1 MLVYPETGEEFGMAQ
16 TTKVS
21 LPGARRPGNR
31 RKNLFFPTFTLAGW
45 RLRQTWR
52 MLFLIGLGTIAAV
65 MLVCAVPLF
74 SEIALSAGL
83 RGALSKDPQASHLI
97 VQTGG
102 NLAAAAQIEQ
112 EQQQINQLVH
122 DDMGSYV
129 PGGPTFSITLEGLT
143 IASIGSSPTASGGQN
158 GNGPLQIV
166 GIDQGA
172 MPDHISL
179 LSGRIP
185 QANPSA
191 LEVMLTQSAANAL
204 GAAVGTT
211 MNITPPQAG
220 PSTGNAPSVPL
231 LVTGIYSVRQ
241 PTTDPIFTS
250 NQFFGGFGGPVG
262 PGGGNNGVT
271 VAVASNQAMLAALA
285 ELQSGNVSPKTFY
298 PGPAPFNWY
307 YSIDLSHVTI
317 NNADDLSS
325 RLSTLFNNLNG
336 VPNYQPDQSPTSL
349 RDDLIQFKVQIIIAQ
364 VPIALLLLQ
373 VFGLILLFISLMINL
388 LVERQVEAIAVLR
401 SRGAPR
407 GLIFRSMTVQ
417 TACVCLLSLVAGPIL
432 AFLLVSAV
440 ARQALGTEQHGALEA
455 ILGQPVE
462 AAWGLR
468 WYAMAAVICAFFAM
482 LVSTYRAANLNILAL
497 RRDSARSARQPF
509 WQRLNLDIIFAVVA
523 LVGYGL
529 YSYAV
534 SRVPATIRIL
544 LSPLALVAPIFL
556 LLAAALLFLRFF
568 PALLQLGAR
577 LSARGRGAAPILAI
591 GQMAR
596 SPRQASRM
604 TLLLALSTAFAL
616 FTLIFSASQ
625 YQRTLDVSAFAVGS
639 DFSGQLRFSDSSIT
653 DIGDRYRQIRG
664 VTSATAAYIDNF
676 TLNTTVNEL
685 EAHIIAADTKSYS
698 QTIIWPDQGGSVA
711 DLTGR
716 LSAERASA
724 VTGDFVPAV
733 VDQALADSMQVAAG
747 SRFSA
752 QPTGYS
758 NSGGQMHFVVLA
770 VVTNIPTLYDD
781 PQLQN
786 TATGGLLVDYQ
797 TYAAVYHTDTGGV
810 SPAPGTIWLRT
821 QDDSGSLASVRSALG
836 SGQMAVDQLQDRRQL
851 IAKTQ
856 SNPLVV
862 DLFGTLDIGAATALT
877 LALLGVLIAS
887 WLSARTRLTSFALL
901 RAIGTE
907 PRQLTSV
914 LLFEQ
919 GIIYSLS
926 IMLGV
931 AIGVV
936 LSILVLPVLVI
947 ANGIA
952 DPSTFDPSKL
962 NVPPVHA
969 IYPLPLLGLA
979 LGILIVICLL
989 SILLMTGTVAR
1000 ASIGQTL
1007 RLNED

>member
-1 MLVYPETGEEFGMAQ
+1 MAQ

-21 LPGARRPGNR
+21 SPGVRAPRNR
-31 RKNLFFPTFTLAGW
+31 RKNLLLPTFTLAGW

-52 MLFLIGLGTIAAV
+52 MLLLTGLGTIAAV

-83 RGALSKDPQASHLI
+83 RSALSKDPEASHLI

-102 NLAAAAQIEQ
+102 NFSAASQIGQ
-112 EQQQINQLVH
+112 AQQQIDQLVH
-122 DDMGSYV
+122 ADMGSYV
-129 PGGPTFSITLEGLT
+129 PKGPIFSISLSNVN
-143 IASIGSSPTASGGQN
+143 IASVGSSPGASSGQN
-158 GNGPLQIV
+158 NNPIQIV

-172 MPDHISL
+172 MKDHITL

-185 QANPSA
+185 QANPRA
-191 LEVMLTQSAANAL
+191 LEVMLTRSMAGDL
-204 GAAVGTT
+204 GAPIGTT
-211 MNITPPQAG
+211 INISLPQAG
-220 PSTGNAPSVPL
+220 PSNGNVPTIPL
-231 LVTGIYSVRQ
+231 LVTGIYSVQ
-241 PTTDPIFTS
+241 QTSDPIFTS
-250 NQFFGGFGGPVG
+250 NQFFGGFSG
-262 PGGGNNGVT
+262 PGGGFSGPGGGTSVAT
-271 VAVASNQAMLAALA
+271 AVASNQAMLAAVA
-285 ELQSGNVSPKTFY
+285 EIQSSNASSTNFY
-298 PGPAPFNWY
+298 PGPPPFNWY
-307 YSIDLSHVTI
+307 YTIDLSQVTI
-317 NNADDLSS
+317 NNMDDLSS
-325 RLSTLFNNLNG
+325 RLSTLSNNLNG
-336 VPNYQPDQSPTSL
+336 IPNYQPDQPPSSL
-349 RDDLIQFKVQIIIAQ
+349 LADLLQFKVQIIIAQ

-388 LVERQVEAIAVLR
+388 LVERQAEAIAVLR

-407 GLIFRSMTVQ
+407 RLIFRSMTVQ
-417 TACVCLLSLVAGPIL
+417 TVCVCLLSLVAGPIL
-432 AFLLVSAV
+432 AFLLVSVV
-440 ARQALGTEQHGALEA
+440 ARQALGSEQHGALEA
-455 ILGQPVE
+455 ILGHPVE

-468 WYAMAAVICAFFAM
+468 WYALAAVICAFIAM
-482 LVSTYRAANLNILAL
+482 VVSTYRAANLNILAL

-523 LVGYGL
+523 LVGYGI

-568 PALLQLGAR
+568 PALLNLGAR
-577 LSARGRGAAPILAI
+577 LSAKSRGAAPILAV

-653 DIGDRYRQIRG
+653 DIGNRYRQIRG
-664 VTSATAAYIDNF
+664 VTTASAAYVDDF
-676 TLNTTVNEL
+676 TLTTTVNTV

-711 DLTGR
+711 DLTSR
-716 LSAERASA
+716 LAGQSTSAAASD
-724 VTGDFVPAV
+724 VVPAV
-733 VDQALADSMQVAAG
+733 VDQAFADAMQVGPG

-752 QPTGYS
+752 RPTGYS

-781 PQLQN
+781 PELQN
-786 TATGGLLVDYQ
+786 SPTGGLLVDYQ
-797 TYAAVYHTDTGGV
+797 TYAAVYQRDTR
-810 SPAPGTIWLRT
+810 SIPPAAATIWLRT
-821 QDDSGSLASVRSALG
+821 LDDGGSLASVRSALG
-836 SGQMAVDQLQDRRQL
+836 SGNLAVDQLQDRRQL

-862 DLFGTLDIGAATALT
+862 DLFGTLDIGAVTALA
-877 LALLGVLIAS
+877 LAFLGVLIAS
-887 WLSARTRLTSFALL
+887 WLSARTRLTNFALL
-901 RAIGTE
+901 RALGTE
-907 PRQLTSV
+907 PRQLTNV

-926 IMLGV
+926 IVVGV
-931 AIGVV
+931 VIGVV

-979 LGILIVICLL
+979 LGILIAICLL
-989 SILLMTGTVAR
+989 SILLMTSVVAR

>member
-1 MLVYPETGEEFGMAQ
+1 MAQ

-21 LPGARRPGNR
+21 SPEVRTPRNR
-31 RKNLFFPTFTLAGW
+31 RKNLLLPTFTLAGW

-52 MLFLIGLGTIAAV
+52 MLLLTGLGTIAAV

-102 NLAAAAQIEQ
+102 NLSAASQIGQ
-112 EQQQINQLVH
+112 AQQQIDQLVH

-129 PGGPTFSITLEGLT
+129 PKGPTFSISLSNLN
-143 IASIGSSPTASGGQN
+143 IASVGSSPGASAGQN
-158 GNGPLQIV
+158 NSPIQIV
-166 GIDQGA
+166 GIDQGT
-172 MPDHISL
+172 MKDHITL
-179 LSGRIP
+179 LSGRMP
-185 QANPSA
+185 QANPRS
-191 LEVMLTQSAANAL
+191 LEVMLTQSTAGDL
-204 GAAVGTT
+204 GAPIGTT
-211 MNITPPQAG
+211 MNISLPQAG
-220 PSTGNAPSVPL
+220 PSNGNVPTIPL
-231 LVTGIYSVRQ
+231 LVTGIYSVQ
-241 PTTDPIFTS
+241 QATDPIFTS
-250 NQFFGGFGGPVG
+250 NQFFGGFPG
-262 PGGGNNGVT
+262 PGGGTGVAT
-271 VAVASNQAMLAALA
+271 AVASNQAMLAAVA
-285 ELQSGNVSPKTFY
+285 EIQSSNASSTSFY
-298 PGPAPFNWY
+298 PGPPPFNWY
-307 YSIDLSHVTI
+307 YTIDLSHVTI
-317 NNADDLSS
+317 NNLDDLSS

-336 VPNYQPDQSPTSL
+336 IPDYQPDQPPSSL
-349 RDDLIQFKVQIIIAQ
+349 LEDLTQFKVQIIIAQ
-364 VPIALLLLQ
+364 VPIVLLLLQ

-388 LVERQVEAIAVLR
+388 LVERQAEAIAVLR

-407 GLIFRSMTVQ
+407 RLIFRSMTVQ
-417 TACVCLLSLVAGPIL
+417 TVCICLLSLVAGPIL
-432 AFLLVSAV
+432 AFLLVSVV
-440 ARQALGTEQHGALEA
+440 ARQALGSEQHGALEA

-468 WYAMAAVICAFFAM
+468 WYALAAVICAFIAM
-482 LVSTYRAANLNILAL
+482 VVSTYRAANLNILAL

-523 LVGYGL
+523 LVGYGI

-534 SRVPATIRIL
+534 NRVPATIRIL

-568 PALLQLGAR
+568 PALLNLGAR
-577 LSARGRGAAPILAI
+577 LSAKSRGAAPILAI

-653 DIGDRYRQIRG
+653 DISNRYRQIRG
-664 VTSATAAYIDNF
+664 VTAATAAYVDDF
-676 TLNTTVNEL
+676 TLTTTINSL
-685 EAHIIAADTKSYS
+685 EVHIIAADTKSYS
-698 QTIIWPDQGGSVA
+698 QTVIWPDQSSSVA
-711 DLTGR
+711 DLTSR
-716 LSAERASA
+716 LSEERASA
-724 VTGDFVPAV
+724 VASDVVPAV
-733 VDQALADSMQVAAG
+733 VDQAFADAMQVSSG

-752 QPTGYS
+752 QPTGYG

-770 VVTNIPTLYDD
+770 VVTNIPALYDD

-786 TATGGLLVDYQ
+786 SPTGGLLVDYQ
-797 TYAAVYHTDTGGV
+797 TYAAVYQQDTRKIP
-810 SPAPGTIWLRT
+810 PAAATIWLRT
-821 QDDSGSLASVRSALG
+821 LDDGGSLASVRSALG
-836 SGQMAVDQLQDRRQL
+836 SGDLAVDQLQDRRQL

-862 DLFGTLDIGAATALT
+862 DLFGTLDIGAVTALA

-887 WLSARTRLTSFALL
+887 WLSARTRLTGFALL
-901 RAIGTE
+901 RALGTE
-907 PRQLTSV
+907 PRQLTNV

-919 GIIYSLS
+919 GIIYFLS
-926 IMLGV
+926 VVVGV
-931 AIGVV
+931 TVGIV

-979 LGILIVICLL
+979 LGILVAICLL
-989 SILLMTGTVAR
+989 SILLMTSVVAR

>member
-1 MLVYPETGEEFGMAQ
+1 MLLLT
-16 TTKVS
+16 
-21 LPGARRPGNR
+21 
-31 RKNLFFPTFTLAGW
+31 
-45 RLRQTWR
+45 
-52 MLFLIGLGTIAAV
+52 GLGTIAAV

-102 NLAAAAQIEQ
+102 NLSAAAQIGQ
-112 EQQQINQLVH
+112 EQQQIDKLVH
-122 DDMGSYV
+122 KDMGSYV
-129 PGGPTFSITLEGLT
+129 PNGPTFSINLANLS
-143 IASIGSSPTASGGQN
+143 IASVGSSPSTSSGQK
-158 GNGPLQIV
+158 GNNPIQIV

-172 MPDHISL
+172 MTDHITL
-179 LSGRIP
+179 VSGRIP
-185 QANPSA
+185 QANPGA
-191 LEVMLTQSAANAL
+191 LEIMLTQTTAGDL
-204 GAAVGTT
+204 GAPIGTT
-211 MNITPPQAG
+211 IEINLPQAG
-220 PSTGNAPSVPL
+220 QSNGNVPTIPL
-231 LVTGIYSVRQ
+231 LVTGIYSVQ
-241 PTTDPIFTS
+241 QASDPIFTS
-250 NQFFGGFGGPVG
+250 NQFFGEYGG
-262 PGGGNNGVT
+262 PGGGSGVAT
-271 VAVASNQAMLAALA
+271 AVASNQAMLAAVA
-285 ELQSGNVSPKTFY
+285 QIQSSNVSPGNFY
-298 PGPAPFNWY
+298 PGPPPFNWY
-307 YSIDLSHVTI
+307 YTIDLSQVTI
-317 NNADDLSS
+317 NNLGDLSS

-336 VPNYQPDQSPTSL
+336 VPDYQPDQPPSTL
-349 RDDLIQFKVQIIIAQ
+349 LEDLVQFTVQIIIAQ
-364 VPIALLLLQ
+364 VPIVLLLLQ

-388 LVERQVEAIAVLR
+388 LVERQAEAIAVLR

-407 GLIFRSMTVQ
+407 RLIFRSMTVQ
-417 TACVCLLSLVAGPIL
+417 TVCICLLSLVAGPIL
-432 AFLLVSAV
+432 AFILVSVV
-440 ARQALGTEQHGALEA
+440 ARQALGSEQYGAVQA

-468 WYAMAAVICAFFAM
+468 WYALGAVICAFIAM
-482 LVSTYRAANLNILAL
+482 VVSTYRAANLNILAL

-523 LVGYGL
+523 LVGYAI

-534 SRVPATIRIL
+534 NRVPATIRIL

-568 PALLQLGAR
+568 PALLNLGAR
-577 LSARGRGAAPILAI
+577 LSAKSRGAAPLLAI

-596 SPRQASRM
+596 SPRQSSRM

-639 DFSGQLRFSDSSIT
+639 DFSGHLRFNDSSIT
-653 DIGDRYRQIRG
+653 DISNRYRQIRG
-664 VTSATAAYIDNF
+664 VTAATAAYVDDF
-676 TLNTTVNEL
+676 TLTTTINSL
-685 EAHIIAADTKSYS
+685 EVHIVAADTKSYS
-698 QTIIWPDQGGSVA
+698 QTVIWPDEGSSVA
-711 DLTGR
+711 DLTSR
-716 LSAERASA
+716 LAGDSSSA
-724 VTGDFVPAV
+724 VASDVVPAI
-733 VDQALADSMQVAAG
+733 VDQAFADAMQVAPG

-752 QPTGYS
+752 QPTGYA
-758 NSGGQMHFVVLA
+758 NSGGQMHFEVLA

-781 PQLQN
+781 PELQN
-786 TATGGLLVDYQ
+786 SPTGGLLVDYQ
-797 TYAAVYHTDTGGV
+797 AYAAVFQQDTRGIPPV
-810 SPAPGTIWLRT
+810 PATIWLRT
-821 QDDSGSLASVRSALG
+821 LDDGRSLASVRSALG
-836 SGQMAVDQLQDRRQL
+836 SGDMAVDQLQDRRQL

-862 DLFGTLDIGAATALT
+862 DLFGTLDIGAVTALA

-901 RAIGTE
+901 RALGTE

-914 LLFEQ
+914 LLVEQ
-919 GIIYSLS
+919 GIVYSLS
-926 IMLGV
+926 IVVGV
-931 AIGVV
+931 AIGIV

-979 LGILIVICLL
+979 LGILIAICVL
-989 SILLMTGTVAR
+989 SILLMTSVVAR

>member
-1 MLVYPETGEEFGMAQ
+1 MAQ

-21 LPGARRPGNR
+21 SPGVRTPRNR
-31 RKNLFFPTFTLAGW
+31 RKNLLLPTFTLAGW

-52 MLFLIGLGTIAAV
+52 MLLLTGLGTIAAV

-83 RGALSKDPQASHLI
+83 RGALSKDPEASHLI

-102 NLAAAAQIEQ
+102 NLSAASQIRQ
-112 EQQQINQLVH
+112 AQQQIDQLVH

-129 PGGPTFSITLEGLT
+129 PKGPTFSINLSNLN
-143 IASIGSSPTASGGQN
+143 IASVGSSPATSAGQN
-158 GNGPLQIV
+158 NNSPIQIV

-172 MPDHISL
+172 MTDHITL

-185 QANPSA
+185 QANPRA
-191 LEVMLTQSAANAL
+191 LEVMLTQSTAGDL
-204 GAAVGTT
+204 GAPVGATI
-211 MNITPPQAG
+211 NINLPQAG
-220 PSTGNAPSVPL
+220 PSNGNVPTIPL
-231 LVTGIYSVRQ
+231 LVTGIYLVQQSS
-241 PTTDPIFTS
+241 DPIFTS
-250 NQFFGGFGGPVG
+250 NPFFGGFPG
-262 PGGGNNGVT
+262 PGGGTDVAS
-271 VAVASNQAMLAALA
+271 AVASNQAMLVAVA
-285 ELQSGNVSPKTFY
+285 EIQSSNASSTSFY
-298 PGPAPFNWY
+298 PGPPPFNWY
-307 YSIDLSHVTI
+307 YTIDLSQVTI
-317 NNADDLSS
+317 NNLDDLSS
-325 RLSTLFNNLNG
+325 RLSTLLNNLNG
-336 VPNYQPDQSPTSL
+336 VPNYQPDQSPSSL
-349 RDDLIQFKVQIIIAQ
+349 LEDLVEFKVQIIIAQ

-388 LVERQVEAIAVLR
+388 LVERQAEAIAVLR

-407 GLIFRSMTVQ
+407 RLIFRSMTVQ
-417 TACVCLLSLVAGPIL
+417 TICICLLSLVAGPIL
-432 AFLLVSAV
+432 AFLLVSVV
-440 ARQALGTEQHGALEA
+440 ARQALGSEQHGALEA

-468 WYAMAAVICAFFAM
+468 WYALAAVICAFIAM
-482 LVSTYRAANLNILAL
+482 AVSTYRAANLNILAL
-497 RRDSARSARQPF
+497 RRESARSARQPF

-523 LVGYGL
+523 LVGYGI

-534 SRVPATIRIL
+534 NRVPATIRIL

-568 PALLQLGAR
+568 PALLNLGAR
-577 LSARGRGAAPILAI
+577 LSAKSRGAAPILAI

-653 DIGDRYRQIRG
+653 DISNRYRQIRG
-664 VTSATAAYIDNF
+664 ITAATAAYVDHF
-676 TLNTTVNEL
+676 TLTTTINSL
-685 EAHIIAADTKSYS
+685 EVHIIAADTKSYS

-711 DLTGR
+711 DLASR
-716 LSAERASA
+716 LAGKSASA
-724 VTGDFVPAV
+724 VTSDVVPAV
-733 VDQALADSMQVAAG
+733 VDQAFADAMQVGPG

-752 QPTGYS
+752 QPTGYA
-758 NSGGQMHFVVLA
+758 NRGGQMHFEVLA

-786 TATGGLLVDYQ
+786 SSTGGLLVDYQ
-797 TYAAVYHTDTGGV
+797 TYAAIYQQDTR
-810 SPAPGTIWLRT
+810 SIPPAPATIWLRT
-821 QDDSGSLASVRSALG
+821 LDDGGSLASVRSALG
-836 SGQMAVDQLQDRRQL
+836 SGDLAVDQLQDRRQL

-862 DLFGTLDIGAATALT
+862 DLFGTLDIGAVTALA

-887 WLSARTRLTSFALL
+887 WLSARTRLTNFALL
-901 RAIGTE
+901 RALGTE
-907 PRQLTSV
+907 PRQLTNV

-926 IMLGV
+926 IVVGV
-931 AIGVV
+931 AIGIV

-969 IYPLPLLGLA
+969 IYPLPFLGLA
-979 LGILIVICLL
+979 LGILIAICLL
-989 SILLMTGTVAR
+989 SILLMTGVVAR